1 MPTISSTI
9 IIRLFS
15 DADRQHTS
23 KAGPYTQ
30 PSTTPHTIPPN
41 QQYHQHPQEPSQGCC
56 CQEIDYDVDYDDE
69 DTNNNNNNNNNDD
82 KRFDDDYDDYD
93 VIEGRYSPKKVV
105 TFSEYDQIKMMSMD
119 SLLSAATSDASTM
132 EDGANANNGAA
143 ISRGLPTR
151 PFGARQGSQPSVV
164 LQDPTINSNTQQNTA
179 TPKRNQQAQDQK
191 SRYV

>member
-1 MPTISSTI
+1 M
-9 IIRLFS
+9 
-15 DADRQHTS
+15 
-23 KAGPYTQ
+23 
-30 PSTTPHTIPPN
+30 
-41 QQYHQHPQEPSQGCC
+41 
-56 CQEIDYDVDYDDE
+56 
-69 DTNNNNNNNNNDD
+69 
-82 KRFDDDYDDYD
+82 
-93 VIEGRYSPKKVV
+93 IEGRYSPKKVV

-143 ISRGLPTR
+143 ISRGLPAR

-164 LQDPTINSNTQQNTA
+164 LQDPTINSNTQQSTA